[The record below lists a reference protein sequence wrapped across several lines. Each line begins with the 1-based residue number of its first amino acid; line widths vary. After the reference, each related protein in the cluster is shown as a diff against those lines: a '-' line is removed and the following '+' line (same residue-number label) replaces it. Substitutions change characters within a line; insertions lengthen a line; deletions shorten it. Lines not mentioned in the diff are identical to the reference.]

1 VTDAEPRAD
10 GRTIAD
16 WVHENLAVHHE
27 ATNGRGEVE
36 LVCECFV
43 CAGHQKLWI
52 NGTTGKWGCYRCG
65 SADKLLTELVMQVLG
80 WRFGKA
86 MALARSLKPV
96 RESRVALEAKLQA
109 EDFSAPRMVE
119 KPKGLRPAWAPLHWY
134 LEDRGVTAESA
145 ERWQI
150 HYCAFGRFGNR
161 LLIPTLDRGVWI
173 GFTGRA
179 VDEHKKVKYL
189 TEHQAGVVGVLGL
202 DQAFLEEHVV
212 VNEGPFD
219 AIMTTQRGFVAVAA
233 EGKSLTAEKMA
244 LMKAAG
250 VKRVSIMFDSNDDE
264 ADWAAHRLCVRA
276 TDYFTD
282 VGWCPLGGKTDP
294 GDATPEQLAE
304 AIAKR
309 HFPTEREMKTAEA
322 KARRSRERRLQKA
335 IEEGRHEDQDARTAR
350 VHGLERQERVL
361 GRVDHRRRP

>member
-1 VTDAEPRAD
+1 MTDVEPRAD

-16 WVHENLAVHHE
+16 WVHENLSVHHE

-43 CAGHQKLWI
+43 CAGHQKLWV

-86 MALARSLKPV
+86 MSLARTLKPV
-96 RESRVALEAKLQA
+96 RESKAAALAKLQV
-109 EDFSAPRMVE
+109 EDFSAPARLE
-119 KPKGLRPAWAPLHWY
+119 IPRGSRPAWEPLHWY

-161 LLIPTLDRGVWI
+161 LLIPTLDRGVWV
-173 GFTGRA
+173 GFTARA

-189 TEHQAGVVGVLGL
+189 TERQPGVIGVLGL
-202 DQAFLEEHVV
+202 DQAFLEDHVV

-219 AIMTTQRGFVAVAA
+219 AITTTQRGHVAVAA
-233 EGKSLTAEKMA
+233 QGKSLTAEQMA
-244 LMKAAG
+244 LMRAAG
-250 VKRVSIMFDSNDDE
+250 VKRLSVMFDSDDDE

-276 TDYFTD
+276 TDFFPD

-294 GDATPEQLAE
+294 GEATPEELA
-304 AIAKR
+304 AAMARR
-309 HFPTEREMKTAEA
+309 HFPSEREMKEAEA
-322 KARRSRERRLQKA
+322 KARRSRDRRLQKA
-335 IEEGRHEDQDARTAR
+335 IAEGQRENQDERTAR
-350 VHGLERQERVL
+350 IHGVERQDRLVSRL
-361 GRVDHRRRP
+361 DRRR